1 MKVTYFIILLIS
13 ELILDT
19 LLIRLLIE
27 DYQCCKMWFCSN
39 NVEYISKTEI
49 ITIYCIY
56 YFALLL

>member
-27 DYQCCKMWFCSN
+27 DYQ
-39 NVEYISKTEI
+39 
-49 ITIYCIY
+49 
-56 YFALLL
+56 